1 MAKGISPLISTVIV
15 IMMVV
20 SAISMVLLIGRPTI
34 DKATEASVVNE
45 ALLNMKSID
54 SAIKEVASEGVQS
67 SRTVTFKVSD
77 GNYKIVNDSGVLF
90 EKELLQSVYSFN
102 TITFD
107 GDVKSAAGVNPLG
120 LVGFWKFD
128 EGSGSVANDSSGK
141 KNDGTLNGFSDN
153 AINWTTG
160 KHENA
165 LQFDGVNDYVSI
177 PDSNDWYFGS
187 SHFTIDFWVRFN
199 ALPTGYG
206 SFEIVGQ
213 RVDANNRYTFDL
225 YNSATDTYQ
234 WYLYVVVNSTVT
246 INVYRTTTVTTG
258 SWYHVA
264 YVRTGSNFKIFQNG
278 IQLGSDV
285 TDADEMPDLATPMF
299 IGATSALSQYMN
311 GWLDDLHIYHRSLS
325 AGEVRDDYISDS
337 KHYYVAIDYDRIQ
350 IVGTDTFQKG
360 IQKLCVQKIG
370 ETGNKAVVEV
380 TTC

>member
-107 GDVKSAAGVNPLG
+107 GDVKSAAGINPLG

-128 EGSGSVANDSSGK
+128 EGSGTITNDSSGK
-141 KNDGTLNGFSDN
+141 DNDGIIINFPIPTVWTSGKYDSAVGFDGGNKVNVLDSTTLNPTTSITLTAWIKINSYLTAYGCVACKWDDATARWAYFLGIQNDGTIRTDVYTTGFNSLNGGTIATNQWTYIAMTYDGKAQKLYQDGSFKISNSPSASINN
-153 AINWTTG
+153 ASPSNTTIASNGGDSWRING
-160 KHENA
+160 
-165 LQFDGVNDYVSI
+165 
-177 PDSNDWYFGS
+177 
-187 SHFTIDFWVRFN
+187 TIDNVKI
-199 ALPTGYG
+199 Y
-206 SFEIVGQ
+206 
-213 RVDANNRYTFDL
+213 NR
-225 YNSATDTYQ
+225 
-234 WYLYVVVNSTVT
+234 
-246 INVYRTTTVTTG
+246 
-258 SWYHVA
+258 
-264 YVRTGSNFKIFQNG
+264 
-278 IQLGSDV
+278 
-285 TDADEMPDLATPMF
+285 
-299 IGATSALSQYMN
+299 ALSASE
-311 GWLDDLHIYHRSLS
+311 I
-325 AGEVRDDYISDS
+325 RDDITADP